1 MSVKQSAQRYRFA
14 PEILAEVR
22 RVSRSDNWHGP
33 LEIIEHWGWIAFW
46 CWASLTA
53 WRHAPIGVAA
63 AVYLA
68 AVFFIGGRQRAL
80 AGVLHMATHRAFMR
94 STRVGSVLGAIFGG
108 YPVLQSFTGYR
119 ASHLGQ
125 HHGRLGDPVL
135 DPDYQQYQRYGLCG
149 DDFGRASLRRYL
161 RSIVTPRSTV
171 SYILYLLRHRI
182 VTAGERTGERWVR
195 FILLGACVV
204 AAIATGTWPIVVLL
218 WLVPLVTTQVWL
230 GSLAEL
236 LEHFPL
242 IETASPRE
250 DIRMT
255 WNRVT
260 GVALRFLVGEK
271 EGEGYHLVHHL
282 FPRAPM
288 WQLKRLDAVLRRD
301 PVYAEL
307 PRLSGFAT
315 ALTQIYELL
324 PEDESKPALAA

>member
-1 MSVKQSAQRYRFA
+1 MAQRYRFS

-22 RVSRSDNWHGP
+22 RMSRNDNWHGP
-33 LEIIEHWGWIAFW
+33 VEIIEHWAWVAFW

-53 WRHAPIGVAA
+53 WHSAPIAVTG
-63 AVYLA
+63 AVYVA

-80 AGVLHMATHRAFMR
+80 AGVLHMAAHRAFMR
-94 STRVGSVLGAIFGG
+94 STRVGSVLGAVFGG
-108 YPVLQSFTGYR
+108 YPVLQSLTGYR
-119 ASHLGQ
+119 ASHLRQ
-125 HHGRLGDPVL
+125 HHGRLGDPAQ

-149 DDFGRASLRRYL
+149 DNLGRAALRRYL
-161 RSIVTPRSTV
+161 RSLVTPRATA

-182 VTAGERTGERWVR
+182 VTTGERTSERWIRVA
-195 FILLGACVV
+195 LLAACTAV
-204 AAIATGTWPIVVLL
+204 AIGTGTWPLVILF

-236 LEHFPL
+236 LEHYPL
-242 IETASPRE
+242 IETASPRV

-255 WNRVT
+255 WNRAT
-260 GVALRFLVGEK
+260 GLALRFLVGEK

-282 FPRAPM
+282 FPRTPL

-324 PEDESKPALAA
+324 PENEAKPALAA